1 MKTALNWT
9 IMLLA
14 GLLLWP
20 AAATAQND
28 YDPEDVAFNQEVDPN
43 EIFDFVNSHKYSNS
57 MSIMAIVKKDNLI
70 LSDALVA
77 VYASDGIRGKDIV
90 DPTQQNLVFLTVYGE
105 GSTPLAFKV
114 YTGGSIYVVDP
125 DPGLNFEAYGI
136 VGDPSNPYVITLQ
149 NPVLPGDANGD
160 GTVDIAD
167 AVAVANYIIG
177 QPPASFVKSAA
188 DVNNDGNVTISDATR
203 IVKMILP

>member
-28 YDPEDVAFNQEVDPN
+28 YNPEDMAFNQEVDPN
-43 EIFDFVNSHKYSNS
+43 EIFDFVDSHAYSNN
-57 MSIMAIVKKDNLI
+57 MSITAVVKKDGAT

-77 VYASDGIRGKDIV
+77 VYASDGIRGKDV
-90 DPTQQNLVFLTVYGE
+90 ADPEQGNLVFLTVYGE
-105 GSTPLAFKV
+105 GSTPLVFKV
-114 YTGGSIYVVDP
+114 YTGGQIYVVDQ
-125 DPGLNFEAYGI
+125 GLNFESNGT
-136 VGDPSNPYVITLQ
+136 VGMDDPYVITLQ

-160 GTVDIAD
+160 GTVNAAD
-167 AVAVANYIIG
+167 PVAVANYIIG
-177 QPPASFVKSAA
+177 QPPATFVKAAA
-188 DVNNDGNVTISDATR
+188 DVNNDGNVTISDAVG
-203 IVKMILP
+203 IVSMLLN